1 MLLIAGNLFRP
12 CSALKHAKSMGR
24 ALSIAKDVL
33 YECDAVDRKLRAMIQ
48 STENSINAVKKQ
60 STFLIQHAAK
70 TVPRLM
76 HCLPLHL
83 TTDFYRQRYDSKE
96 LSDSGKLTDPF
107 LYHYAVFSDNV
118 LATSVVVNSTAS
130 HANEPEKHV
139 FHIVTDRL
147 NFAAMRMWFIKHP
160 PSPATV
166 QVQNIDEFKWLNSS
180 YCAVLRQLESAR
192 IKEYYFKANHP
203 SSLST
208 ENENLK
214 YRNPKYLSMLNH
226 LRFYMPEVYPK
237 LNKILFLDDDIV
249 VQKDL
254 TPIWSIDMKG
264 MVNGA
269 VETCKESF
277 HRFDTYLNF
286 SNTKISNNFNPQACG
301 WAFGMNFFDLKE
313 WKRRNIT
320 GIYHYWQDLVTTT
333 FFYIFCSIS
342 CLNSP

>member
-1 MLLIAGNLFRP
+1 
-12 CSALKHAKSMGR
+12 MGR
-24 ALSIAKDVL
+24 ALSIAKDAL

-48 STENSINAVKKQ
+48 STENSVNAVKKQ

-83 TTDFYRQRYDSKE
+83 TTDYYLQRYDSKE
-96 LSDSGKLTDPF
+96 LSDNGKLTDPF
-107 LYHYAVFSDNV
+107 LYHYAVLSDNV
-118 LATSVVVNSTAS
+118 LATSVVVNSTTS
-130 HANEPEKHV
+130 HAKEPEKHV

-226 LRFYMPEVYPK
+226 LRFYIPEVYPK
-237 LNKILFLDDDIV
+237 LDKILFLDDDIV

-286 SNTKISNNFNPQACG
+286 SNPKISNNFNPQACG

-320 GIYHYWQDLVTTT
+320 GIYHYWQDLVITT
-333 FFYIFCSIS
+333 FCFS
-342 CLNSP
+342 

>member
-1 MLLIAGNLFRP
+1 
-12 CSALKHAKSMGR
+12 MGR

-33 YECDAVDRKLRAMIQ
+33 YLCDAVDRKLRAMIQ
-48 STENSINAVKKQ
+48 STENNINAVKKQ

-83 TTDFYRQRYDSKE
+83 TTDFYLQRYDSKE
-96 LSDSGKLTDPF
+96 LSDNDKLTDPF

-130 HANEPEKHV
+130 HAKEPEKHV

-147 NFAAMRMWFIKHP
+147 NFAAMRMWFIKHS

-203 SSLST
+203 SSLSA

-301 WAFGMNFFDLKE
+301 WAFGMNFFDLNE

-333 FFYIFCSIS
+333 FFRYIFA
-342 CLNSP
+342 LFLA